1 MWFTITRDN
10 NKLASRVRFS
20 SMKVA
25 TAFDRK
31 FKRQQEVDACCQGQ
45 PAVTRDT
52 LSLSSAEL
60 QQSVE
65 SEVE

>member
-1 MWFTITRDN
+1 
-10 NKLASRVRFS
+10 
-20 SMKVA
+20 MKSL
-25 TAFDRK
+25 TALDTK
-31 FKRQQEVDACCQGQ
+31 FKWQQEVDDACCQGQ

-65 SEVE
+65 SEDE